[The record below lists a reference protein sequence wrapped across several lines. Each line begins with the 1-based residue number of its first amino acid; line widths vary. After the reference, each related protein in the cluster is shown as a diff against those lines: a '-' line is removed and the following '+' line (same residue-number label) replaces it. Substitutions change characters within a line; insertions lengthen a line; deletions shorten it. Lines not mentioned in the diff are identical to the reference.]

1 MEPYFGGIWCSS
13 KLHDGR
19 LDKAKRVPVISVKS
33 ENGLLEFKQVNLVN
47 KQTCCFFPS
56 FSVNTSLGSQLA
68 TFTSIFDIF
77 AFI

>member
-47 KQTCCFFPS
+47 KQTCCFF
-56 FSVNTSLGSQLA
+56 
-68 TFTSIFDIF
+68 
-77 AFI
+77 